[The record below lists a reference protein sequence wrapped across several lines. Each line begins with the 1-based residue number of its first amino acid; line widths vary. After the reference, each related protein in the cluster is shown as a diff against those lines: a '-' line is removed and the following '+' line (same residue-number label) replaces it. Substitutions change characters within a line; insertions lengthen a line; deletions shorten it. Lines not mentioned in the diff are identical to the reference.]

1 LVVENDA
8 TATRRRSTARGTSQ
22 RDNVRPLHSEN
33 VHGPS
38 VECCSALTSKVMPLI
53 DGGNPKQLR
62 RLVRQKLVDYD
73 AVKAERRELRDPRSS
88 EIVQAP
94 CFAGRRLASDL
105 SSSPRSYLGDCPV

>member
-1 LVVENDA
+1 METWGSKLEHRQFNASSSDQYVPIFASQALVVENDA

-62 RLVRQKLVDYD
+62 RLVRQKLVD
-73 AVKAERRELRDPRSS
+73 
-88 EIVQAP
+88 
-94 CFAGRRLASDL
+94 
-105 SSSPRSYLGDCPV
+105 